1 MDRRVIIIGASGHG
15 KVIADIVRKSGD
27 QVLGFLDD
35 NRALPKIFFGFPVIG
50 TVAEYKEHLEADFI
64 VAIGDAQKQKKI
76 VKELEG
82 VSWYTAV
89 HPSAVISDIQIRIG
103 AGTAVMANAVIN
115 SCAGIGEH
123 CIINSSAVVE
133 HDNQIEDFVHISVG
147 AKLAGNVTIGKGTW
161 IGIGASV
168 SNNLEIC
175 GGCMIG
181 AGAAVVQNIRE
192 AGVYVGTPA
201 KKKK

>member
-64 VAIGDAQKQKKI
+64 VAIGDARIREKI

-115 SCAGIGEH
+115 SCAGIGEP

>member
-15 KVIADIVRKSGD
+15 KVIADIVQKSGD

-64 VAIGDAQKQKKI
+64 VAIGDARIREKL

-89 HPSAVISDIQIRIG
+89 HPSAVISDIQVCIG

-115 SCAGIGEH
+115 SCASIGEH

-133 HDNQIEDFVHISVG
+133 HDDQIGDFVHISVG
-147 AKLAGNVTIGKGTW
+147 AKLAGSVTVGKGTW

-192 AGVYVGTPA
+192 AGIYVGTPA

>member
-1 MDRRVIIIGASGHG
+1 MDRKVIIIGASGHG

-64 VAIGDAQKQKKI
+64 VAIGDARIREKI

-89 HPSAVISDIQIRIG
+89 HPSAVISDIQVRIG

-115 SCAGIGEH
+115 SCASIGEH

-133 HDNQIEDFVHISVG
+133 HDNQIGDFVHISVG
-147 AKLAGNVTIGKGTW
+147 AKLAGNVTVGKGTW

-175 GGCMIG
+175 QGCMIG